1 MEGRQCTKSQ
11 VDGPKKRASGR
22 KSRNLKSKLKRK
34 SKSLVKEK
42 EKSKKKLPRAFVEGA
57 RNVPKPRRIPK
68 PKRAHLRKG
77 LVPGAILII
86 LSGPHR
92 GKRVV
97 FLKQLPSGLLLI
109 TGPYVVN
116 GVPVRRV
123 NQAYV
128 IATTTR
134 IGINFKIP
142 KTFDD
147 KYFRKPR
154 EKKKKAKPEDAFE
167 KKKPE
172 GIPAQRKED
181 QKKLDK
187 LLLPLIKK
195 TPLLKYY
202 LKAPFTLT
210 KQTLPHLMK
219 F

>member
-1 MEGRQCTKSQ
+1 MY
-11 VDGPKKRASGR
+11 KKSGR
-22 KSRNLKSKLKRK
+22 WAKKASQWKK
-34 SKSLVKEK
+34 VEK
-42 EKSKKKLPRAFVEGA
+42 PKIKIEKKIKKFGKGEREIKKKLPRAFVEGA